1 MITRVQKNLFL
12 KDIISP
18 LISFNEYMKAARMSL
33 MHQSFVS
40 LGLPSRSLF
49 IRYPQISYITL
60 NAVNEF

>member
-33 MHQSFVS
+33 MHPSFVS
-40 LGLPSRSLF
+40 LGLSSKSLF
-49 IRYPQISYITL
+49 IHYPQISYITL